1 MSHIQNE
8 MENREMH
15 DKYRGV
21 QRVESMIDEEIERE
35 DEFSSFN
42 QRDKREERDKK
53 VQNKGTDGYFQ
64 VIAYD

>member
-1 MSHIQNE
+1 
-8 MENREMH
+8 MH